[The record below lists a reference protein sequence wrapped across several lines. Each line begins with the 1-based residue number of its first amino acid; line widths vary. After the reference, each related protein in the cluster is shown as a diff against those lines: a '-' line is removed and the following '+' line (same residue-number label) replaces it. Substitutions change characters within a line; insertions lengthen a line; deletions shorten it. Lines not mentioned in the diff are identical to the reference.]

1 MKQHPDL
8 KKTASGTDLG
18 KNSTRLFNMIAP
30 VYRWFYGGQK
40 ARFRE
45 VINRAS
51 AELELTSFHTILDVG
66 CGTGALCSVLNELG
80 MQVTGVDP
88 AERMLSAGRNKAE
101 NRKVNFL
108 AADVTAGLPFPDNA
122 FDITIASY
130 VAHGMK
136 KAERR
141 LMYEEMSRLAREYV
155 VIHDYNANRSLLTT
169 IIEWAE
175 GGDYFRFIREAEHE
189 MNACVTEL
197 KACFSEVRVIN
208 VDTRAAWYICT
219 PEQIQS

>member
-1 MKQHPDL
+1 MKQHTTF
-8 KKTASGTDLG
+8 KKTASETSFV
-18 KNSTRLFNMIAP
+18 KKSTRLFNKIAP
-30 VYRWFYGGQK
+30 VYRWFYKGQK

-51 AELELTSFHTILDVG
+51 GELELISFHTILDVG
-66 CGTGALCSVLNELG
+66 CGTGALCSVLNDLG

-88 AERMLSAGRNKAE
+88 AERMLSVGRNKAE
-101 NRKVNFL
+101 NRNVNFL
-108 AADVTAGLPFPDNA
+108 SADVTAGLPFPDNS
-122 FDITIASY
+122 FDITITSF

-141 LMYEEMSRLAREYV
+141 LMYEEMSRLAKEYV

-175 GGDYFRFIREAEHE
+175 GGDYFRFIREAENE

-197 KACFSEVRVIN
+197 KSCFSEVRVID

-219 PEQIQS
+219 PEKK